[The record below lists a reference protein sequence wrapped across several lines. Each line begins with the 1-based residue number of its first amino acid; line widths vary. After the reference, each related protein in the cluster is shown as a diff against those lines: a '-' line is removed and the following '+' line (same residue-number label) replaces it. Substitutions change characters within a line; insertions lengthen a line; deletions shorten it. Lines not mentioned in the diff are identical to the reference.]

1 MAHIW
6 PEGETGMDN
15 LVDYG
20 SLLMLVA
27 ITGFLRS
34 LHRDLRGLG
43 RNLRSLSDGV
53 ARLESL
59 IEGLRDSVT
68 GRANQSVPR

>member
-1 MAHIW
+1 
-6 PEGETGMDN
+6 MDN

-20 SLLMLVA
+20 SLLMLVV
-27 ITGFLRS
+27 ITGFLWS

-59 IEGLRDSVT
+59 IEDLRDSVT
-68 GRANQSVPR
+68 GRASQSAPR